1 MVCQK
6 PTCPKILLTSLVLNV
21 SPNLH
26 IMTLTEDA
34 ATKIILI
41 RSVEE
46 CDRTFFSDSLLVD
59 AFAAVSNVAPGLGW
73 VKARAQ
79 FLFDHLSS
87 AYQSVLH
94 LAKLPTSVMLPV
106 CFIALVLG
114 FATNLLG
121 PAEKIHVVR
130 NPVLLLVAWNLF
142 VYLVLFLVF
151 LVKPRKRNVV
161 YSSASKPSGQQST
174 NNPQRAAAE
183 AKINI
188 PRLAQFL
195 MPGLWHFFHRVALSV
210 SEKKKLAEVV
220 SRFSVNWY
228 AVAAPQ
234 VVARWEVML
243 HLGALFLATGAVA
256 GMYFQGLFQGY
267 QVIWSSTFITGKSSV
282 VAFVHFLFGPSLWVS
297 DLLGLGL
304 AGAIDAARLLS
315 PQGDKAAAW
324 IHLFSISVMIT
335 IVIPRAALAARQWR
349 NIKRRHKD
357 IGLRLDPYYGEV
369 IEAPVRALIEKEVTN
384 ESKQFSEDV
393 AAFVGQKLYHERIV
407 PRLRQFREEGGKIS
421 ELKSEI
427 RSLSENFVLQIES
440 YVAQTRLPEFQSTLS
455 QRVGEILKSIGT
467 DFIVLKE
474 PQAVLGGM
482 KIATG
487 GTTDMGIS
495 QHFTSAIGLSVGT
508 SIALAIATIS
518 GGLGKSLGVAIV
530 AMLLHTTGPVGFL
543 IGLIVGSVV
552 AVGAWWLGKEK
563 IANAVETLDLPAV
576 VVKTA
581 LWESRFQ
588 RLVDD
593 GRKQFE
599 ESVRGSVD
607 EWLKALQPRIT
618 TEILARVRSLWLA

>member
-1 MVCQK
+1 
-6 PTCPKILLTSLVLNV
+6 
-21 SPNLH
+21 
-26 IMTLTEDA
+26 MTLAEDVA
-34 ATKIILI
+34 AKIILI

-46 CDRTFFSDSLLVD
+46 CDRNFFSDSLLVD
-59 AFAAVSNVAPGLGW
+59 AFAAARNFAPGLRW

-79 FLFDHLSS
+79 FLFDHLSP

-94 LAKLPTSVMLPV
+94 LAKLQTSVTLSV

-142 VYLVLFLVF
+142 VYLVLFLVL
-151 LVKPRKRNVV
+151 LVKLRKSNRA
-161 YSSASKPSGQQST
+161 SSSSSKSAGAKKPA
-174 NNPQRAAAE
+174 NNPRGVVSE
-183 AKINI
+183 PKINI
-188 PRLAQFL
+188 PRLVQFL
-195 MPGLWHFFHRVALSV
+195 MSGLWHFFHRVALGV
-210 SEKKKLAEVV
+210 SEKKKLADVV

-228 AVAAPQ
+228 AVAAPL

-267 QVIWSSTFITGKSSV
+267 QVIWSSTFITGKPSV
-282 VAFVHFLFGPSLWVS
+282 VAFVHFLFGPSLLVS

-324 IHLFSISVMIT
+324 IHLFAITVMIT
-335 IVIPRAALAARQWR
+335 IVIPRAVLAGWQWR
-349 NIKRRHKD
+349 NIKRRRKD
-357 IGLRLDPYYGEV
+357 IGLRLEPYYGEV
-369 IEAPVRALIEKEVTN
+369 IEAPVRALIEKEVAN
-384 ESKQFSEDV
+384 EAKQFSEDV
-393 AAFVGQKLYHERIV
+393 AAFVGQKLYQERIV
-407 PRLRQFREEGGKIS
+407 PRLRQFREEGGKVS

-427 RSLSENFVLQIES
+427 RSLSETFAPQIAS

-455 QRVGEILKSIGT
+455 QRVGEILKSLGT

-474 PQAVLGGM
+474 PQAVLGRM
-482 KIATG
+482 KISTG

-495 QHFTSAIGLSVGT
+495 QKFTSTIGLSVGT
-508 SIALAIATIS
+508 SIALATATIS
-518 GGLGKSLGVAIV
+518 GGLGKSLGLAIV
-530 AMLLHTTGPVGFL
+530 ATLLHTTGPIGFL

-552 AVGAWWLGKEK
+552 AAGAWWLGKEK
-563 IANAVETLDLPAV
+563 IADAVETLDLPAV
-576 VVKTA
+576 VVRTT

-588 RLVDD
+588 RLADD
-593 GRKQFE
+593 GRKQCE
-599 ESVRGSVD
+599 ESVRGSID
-607 EWLKALQPRIT
+607 ERLKVLQPRIT
-618 TEILARVRSLWLA
+618 TEILARVRSLWQA